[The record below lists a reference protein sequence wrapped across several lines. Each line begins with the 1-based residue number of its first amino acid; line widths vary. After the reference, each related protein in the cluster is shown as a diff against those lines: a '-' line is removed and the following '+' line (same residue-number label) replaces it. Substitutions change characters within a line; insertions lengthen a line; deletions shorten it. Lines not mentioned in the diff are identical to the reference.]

1 MKAIERPSKITASLK
16 IIEAE
21 FPADLVASL
30 EAYIEALEANQ
41 RHLPLDDASLS
52 IAERSIPPIWSHQ
65 RMMERE
71 AHIRERV
78 LRKLDHYRQK

>member
-1 MKAIERPSKITASLK
+1 MKHIERPSKITASLK

-21 FPADLVASL
+21 FPADIAASL

-41 RHLPLDDASLS
+41 RNLLPDDTGLS
-52 IAERSIPPIWSHQ
+52 IPETSIPPIWSHQ

-71 AHIRERV
+71 AHIHERV
-78 LRKLDHYRQK
+78 LKKLDHYRQK